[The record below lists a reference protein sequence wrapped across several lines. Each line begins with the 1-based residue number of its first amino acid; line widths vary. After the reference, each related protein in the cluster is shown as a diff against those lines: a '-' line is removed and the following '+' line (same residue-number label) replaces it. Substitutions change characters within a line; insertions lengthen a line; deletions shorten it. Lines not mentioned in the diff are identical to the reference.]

1 VSTAKRVRSV
11 ADIERDIESARWQ
24 ATESER
30 AADELEEELEAARAA
45 EAEKNGERAG
55 CWAALDSDGVCIVVR
70 RVPGGEVV
78 KIHVATHPAGGTA
91 GEHVRLINETL
102 ALRWTDLARRA
113 S

>member
-1 VSTAKRVRSV
+1 MSTAKRVRSV

-55 CWAALDSDGVCIVVR
+55 CWAALDSDGVCLVVR
-70 RVPGGEVV
+70 RYPGGETFKV
-78 KIHVATHPAGGTA
+78 HVADHPAGGTA
-91 GEHVRLINETL
+91 GEHIRLINETL